1 MDHFAYR
8 NGTLHAEDV
17 PLERIAAAVGT
28 PVYVYSTATL
38 ERHYRVFDAALAGAP
53 HLTCFAVKAN
63 SNVAVLGTLARLGA
77 GADVVSGGE
86 LARAVRAG
94 IPPRRIVFSGV
105 GKTAAEMERAL
116 TLGIHQFNVESEP
129 ELVRLDAVAARLG
142 RRAPVALRI
151 NPDVDART
159 HAKIATGGAGTK
171 FGIPWERAHAV
182 YRLAA
187 SLPGVEI
194 VGIDVHIGSQLTE
207 LAPFRAAFDRVA
219 GLVRELRAAGHA
231 IARLDLGGGLGI
243 PYDAADPTPPSPDAY
258 GAMVKAVAAPLGCEI
273 ITEPGRLIAGNAGV
287 LLARVLYVK
296 DGAAGRYLI
305 LDAGMNDLLRSAM
318 YDAFH
323 RIEPVT
329 APAPDAPR
337 LPMDVVGPVC
347 ESGDVFARARPLPP
361 LAEGDLVVL
370 RSAGAYGAV
379 MSSMYNGRPLV
390 PEVLVKGAAF
400 AVIRRRV
407 EVEDMLAHESVPPWL
422 DAVPAAADM

>member
-38 ERHYRVFDAALAGAP
+38 ERHYRVFDAALAGIA

-63 SNVAVLGTLARLGA
+63 SNLAVLGTLARLGA

-86 LARAVRAG
+86 LERAERAG
-94 IPPRRIVFSGV
+94 IPPQRIVFSGV
-105 GKTAAEMERAL
+105 GKTAGEMERAL
-116 TLGIHQFNVESEP
+116 TLGIYQFNVESEP

-159 HAKIATGGAGTK
+159 HAKIATGGAETK
-171 FGIPWERAHAV
+171 FGIPWVRAHAA

-187 SLPGVEI
+187 SLPGIEI

-219 GLVRELRAAGHA
+219 SLVGELRAAGHA
-231 IARLDLGGGLGI
+231 IDRLDLGGGLGI
-243 PYDAADPTPPSPDAY
+243 PYDTASPTPPSPDAY

-287 LLARVLYVK
+287 LLTRVLYVK
-296 DGAAGRYLI
+296 DGAVRRSLI

-318 YDAFH
+318 YEAFH
-323 RIEPVT
+323 RIEPVA
-329 APAPDAPR
+329 APAPDAP
-337 LPMDVVGPVC
+337 LTPMDVVGPVC

-407 EVEDMLAHESVPPWL
+407 EVADMLAHESVPPWL